1 MGLDQI
7 RIASPCRADWD
18 AMQGDD
24 RVRFCAECGKNVYN
38 LSAMS
43 RPEAEALVV
52 EKEGRM
58 CARFYQRA
66 DGSALTS
73 DCPIGVRIKTV
84 RVSRRIGF
92 AFSGLLGFAAA
103 AWAQSPSVPIGVLL
117 EATKVGGL
125 SGLVVDV
132 TGAMIPNSPVELREH
147 TTGRI
152 HSTRAD
158 ADGRFH
164 FAAIAGGSYS
174 LKVTSP
180 GFKTSEKG
188 SLFVRPGR
196 NTELEV
202 RLDIGAVEGG
212 VIVEAIAPAKR

>member
-1 MGLDQI
+1 MELDQV

-38 LSAMS
+38 LSAMT
-43 RPEAEALVV
+43 RLEAEALVT

-73 DCPIGVRIKTV
+73 DCPVGLRIKTV

-92 AFSGLLGFAAA
+92 AFSGLLGFAAV
-103 AWAQSPSVPIGVLL
+103 AWAQSPMVPTGTLL
-117 EATKVGGL
+117 EAIKAGGL
-125 SGLVVDV
+125 SGVVVDQ
-132 TGAMIPNSPVELREH
+132 TGAGIPNSLVELREH
-147 TTGRI
+147 TTGLTYSI
-152 HSTRAD
+152 RAD
-158 ADGRFH
+158 EDGRFR
-164 FAAIAGGSYS
+164 FRAIAPGSYS
-174 LKVTSP
+174 LKVSSP

-188 SLFVRPGR
+188 ALFVRSGR
-196 NTELEV
+196 SAELEV
-202 RLDIGAVEGG
+202 RMEIGVATMGG
-212 VIVEAIAPAKR
+212 PIAPAR

>member
-1 MGLDQI
+1 MELDNV

-18 AMQGDD
+18 AMQGDE

-43 RPEAEALVV
+43 RLEAEALVT

-58 CARFYQRA
+58 CVRFYQRA

-73 DCPIGVRIKTV
+73 DCPVGVRIKTV

-103 AWAQSPSVPIGVLL
+103 AWAQSPMVPTGALL
-117 EATKVGGL
+117 EALKVGAV
-125 SGLVVDV
+125 SGVVLDPS
-132 TGAMIPNSPVELREH
+132 GAVIVNSAVELSEH
-147 TTGRI
+147 STGRT
-152 HSTRAD
+152 HSTKAD
-158 ADGRFH
+158 EEGRFR
-164 FAAIAGGSYS
+164 FAAIAPGSYS

-180 GFKTSEKG
+180 GFKASEKG
-188 SLFVRPGR
+188 ALIVRRGR
-196 NTELEV
+196 NAELEV
-202 RLDIGAVEGG
+202 RMEIGAVTMGG
-212 VIVEAIAPAKR
+212 PIAEAR